1 MVMPMEQ
8 IRNYGDERQTSK
20 CVHCAGVNDSIDH
33 VPSKVLLDEP
43 YPENLPGVPAC
54 SRCNQS
60 FSMDEEYLACLIE
73 CTLAGS
79 VNPDDM
85 ERVKIKRIV
94 RERPALASRLTQAR
108 RETPQ
113 GITFEVESERVRN
126 VLLKLARGH
135 AAFELNEPQFDE
147 PLSVNFCPLPMM
159 GRAERETFEA
169 LSQIPKLSIWP
180 EVGSRAMQRMVI
192 GSSDSQSFIFRP
204 GWISVQSGR
213 YRYLAAAGNGVV
225 VRMVFSEYL
234 AGEAVWE

>member
-1 MVMPMEQ
+1 MPMEQ

-20 CVHCAGVNDSIDH
+20 CVHCAGVNDSMDH
-33 VPSKVLLDEP
+33 VPSKVLLDDP
-43 YPENLPGVPAC
+43 YPENLPSVPAC

-60 FSMDEEYLACLIE
+60 FSVDEEYLACLIE

-79 VNPDDM
+79 VSPNDM
-85 ERVKIKRIV
+85 EREKIKRIV
-94 RERPALASRLTQAR
+94 RERPALASRLTRAR
-108 RETPQ
+108 RETRQ
-113 GITFEVESERVRN
+113 GITFDVESERVSN

-147 PLSVNFCPLPMM
+147 PLSVNFSPLSMM
-159 GRAERETFEA
+159 GNAEREKFET
-169 LSQIPKLSIWP
+169 LTQIPKVSIWP

-192 GSSDSQSFIFRP
+192 GTSDSQSFIFRP

-213 YRYLAAAGNGVV
+213 YRYLVAAGNGVI

-234 AGEAVWE
+234 ASEVMWE